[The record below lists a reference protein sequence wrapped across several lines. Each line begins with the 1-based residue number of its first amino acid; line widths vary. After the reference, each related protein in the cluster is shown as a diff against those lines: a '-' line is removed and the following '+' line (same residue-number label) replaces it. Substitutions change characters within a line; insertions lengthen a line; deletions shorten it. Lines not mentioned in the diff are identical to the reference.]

1 MKTILYNADTNER
14 ISGVFKNG
22 YLVDDQPQPVDPP
35 IFELEY
41 KPTPMPTH
49 DSETEVVSAVWIPD
63 TILKTYT
70 QVWSVRAL
78 TDEERIANRGKKDK
92 DGKTVKPAKIQRE
105 FSPADKTVEKQLV
118 AIFEKHKPKEEYTLI
133 DTSITIE
140 NGKARGI
147 INCRINGEHRQI
159 RIAE

>member
-1 MKTILYNADTNER
+1 MVTYKFNGAWVAEQPLTKEQKEA
-14 ISGVFKNG
+14 VKNN
-22 YLVDDQPQPVDPP
+22 
-35 IFELEY
+35 
-41 KPTPMPTH
+41 
-49 DSETEVVSAVWIPD
+49 
-63 TILKTYT
+63 
-70 QVWSVRAL
+70 
-78 TDEERIANRGKKDK
+78 IANRGKKDK

-118 AIFEKHKPKEEYTLI
+118 AIFEKHKPKEEYSLI

>member
-1 MKTILYNADTNER
+1 MGCRATPHQRAER
-14 ISGVFKNG
+14 G
-22 YLVDDQPQPVDPP
+22 
-35 IFELEY
+35 
-41 KPTPMPTH
+41 
-49 DSETEVVSAVWIPD
+49 
-63 TILKTYT
+63 
-70 QVWSVRAL
+70 
-78 TDEERIANRGKKDK
+78 GKKQHCQSWQKDK

-147 INCRINGEHRQI
+147 INCRINGEHKQI